1 MKRVRMLLR
10 VSSNQ
15 QLEID
20 GDLTIQRQ
28 LVKEYIEKYSDWKLD
43 EKEYFEGSNSGYK
56 NSVMDRD
63 VLLEALEDAR
73 KREYDILAAY
83 KDDRIGRRMWEIG
96 GYVMQLK
103 NFGVDIYTVKDGCI
117 SPEND
122 DIMGQMILALR
133 YGNAQKSSS
142 DTGMRVKDT
151 AQKLVQKGKFLGGLA
166 PYGYELYLSG
176 EISKHGRAL
185 HALKIQP
192 EKAEVLKH
200 IFSLAYYKEFGSSK
214 IAQVLNKDDYY
225 RSMAP
230 NGVWKSGTITSI
242 LTNPISTGRTAYK
255 RRERVNGKFHRL
267 SNDEWVIAESSNPE
281 IRIIEDFIWEGVQK
295 KRELRSKKY
304 LKKDYNENA
313 TVIKINNGTLALIDV
328 LYCGY
333 CGRKM
338 TNGSKYNY
346 WTIKNTGERRTS
358 KTSIYRCQAVRE
370 GELHDPVS
378 AQYKAEEIEKIV
390 FDQILMYISSLQDNA
405 NAFKEI
411 KEINAEKRRVKEIEI
426 RKDKQELDK
435 IQSGID
441 VMEENIP
448 LAITGNYA
456 LTLEELANAIRK
468 QKEKLTFYE
477 KMIEEK
483 EEQLRQIGIDYCEWK
498 ELEKSIPTWNEIFH
512 NADIPTKR
520 VLVNKLIEKITITNE
535 EIRITFKISLDDFI
549 KHRITIDSGTTP
561 YKPGL
566 T

>member
-1 MKRVRMLLR
+1 MLLR

-15 QLEID
+15 QLEAD

-28 LVKEYIEKYSDWKLD
+28 LVKEYIEKFDDWKLD
-43 EKEYFEGSNSGYK
+43 DKEYFEGSNSGYK
-56 NSVMDRD
+56 NSVVDRD
-63 VLLEALEDAR
+63 VLQEALEDAR
-73 KREYDILAAY
+73 KHEYDILAVY

-103 NFGVDIYTVKDGCI
+103 NLGVDIYTVKDGCI

-151 AQKLVQKGKFLGGLA
+151 AQKLVQKGKFLGGSA

-185 HALKIQP
+185 HALKIHPQR
-192 EKAEVLKH
+192 AEVLKY
-200 IFSLAYYKEFGSSK
+200 IFELAYYKEFGSSK
-214 IAQVLNKDDYY
+214 IAQILNKDDYY

-230 NGVWKSGTITSI
+230 NQTWKSGTITSI

-255 RRERVNGKFHRL
+255 RRERINGKLHRL
-267 SNDEWVIAESSNPE
+267 NNDEWVIAEKSNPE
-281 IRIIEDFIWEGVQK
+281 LRIVEDFIWDGVQE
-295 KRELRSKKY
+295 KREARSKRY
-304 LKKDYNENA
+304 LKKDYNESA
-313 TVIKINNGTLALIDV
+313 TVIQRNNGTLALIDV

-346 WTIKNTGERRTS
+346 WTIKSTGERRTS

-370 GELHDPVS
+370 GELHAPVS
-378 AQYKAEEIEKIV
+378 AQYKAEEIEDIV
-390 FDQILMYISSLQDNA
+390 FKQISMYISSLQDNA

-411 KEINAEKRRVKEIEI
+411 KEINAEKRKAKEEEI
-426 RKDKQELDK
+426 RKDRHELDK
-435 IQSGID
+435 IQAGID
-441 VMEENIP
+441 IMEEKLP
-448 LAITGNYA
+448 LAMTGDYV
-456 LTLEELANAIRK
+456 LTLEELASAIRK
-468 QKEKLTFYE
+468 QKEKLYNYE

-483 EEQLRQIGIDYCEWK
+483 EEQLKQIGIGYDEWK
-498 ELEKSIPTWNEIFH
+498 ELEKNIPTWNEIFYS
-512 NADIPTKR
+512 ADVPTKR
-520 VLVNKLIEKITITNE
+520 VLVNKLVEKISITND
-535 EIRITFKISLDDFI
+535 EILITFKISLDDFL
-549 KHRITIDSGTTP
+549 KRRITNDSGTIP
-561 YKPGL
+561 YIPGL
-566 T
+566 M